1 MAGEITTIAAAVKR
15 IEDAK
20 TDIIAALNEKSVQV
34 PDTAKIT
41 DIADYIGLIQ
51 TGSEPTL
58 SLLTKEEIV
67 FDAEAGS
74 MTIPAE
80 YKTKELVITLKDID
94 KDALGKAER
103 DALITQLASI

>member
-1 MAGEITTIAAAVKR
+1 MAVEISTIAAAVKR

-20 TDIIAALNEKSVQV
+20 ADIIVAINEKSVQV

-58 SLLTKEEIV
+58 SLLTMDDIA
-67 FDAEAGS
+67 FDSEAGS
-74 MTIPAE
+74 LTIPAD

-103 DALITQLASI
+103 DALIAQLASI